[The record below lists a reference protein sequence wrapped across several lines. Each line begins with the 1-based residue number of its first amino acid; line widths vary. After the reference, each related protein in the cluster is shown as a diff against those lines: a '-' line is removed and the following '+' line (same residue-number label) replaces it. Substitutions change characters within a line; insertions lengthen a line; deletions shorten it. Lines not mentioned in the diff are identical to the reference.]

1 MTFIKISAVYS
12 YLKASKRSTQK
23 PQKTLANMSD
33 PDAVKLSLSKEE
45 IELYDRQIRLWGI
58 SAQQRIRASK
68 VLLYNLGGCGTEI
81 TKNLVLSGVGSLT
94 IYDSHLLSEDD
105 LFNQFFISKDD
116 ELDVPRLQHAKP
128 RIQDMN
134 PRVEVNCVSST
145 NLLNDLDAIKNYDMV
160 IVTECNDAQTIEAIN
175 NTSREFK
182 IPFYL
187 CGGNGLYG
195 YCFIDLIEF
204 ISTDEKL
211 KNGNIR
217 TRPGKLSE
225 NKEILEVVER
235 TDEEDNGKVYE
246 VIRTKNIYKPFC
258 DMLKFDP
265 LTLSQQMTK
274 RQLRKITNA
283 LPLTL
288 ANFNAKGTNIS
299 AATAQQ
305 VAQELGLPVSDSYN
319 LSADFIATFNRM
331 KNIEYPPVN
340 AIIGGAVAQDVI
352 NVLGKQESP
361 LNNFLVFDSN
371 TLEMPIL
378 EL

>member
-1 MTFIKISAVYS
+1 MTFIKISTVYS
-12 YLKASKRSTQK
+12 YLKANKRSTQK

-33 PDAVKLSLSKEE
+33 LDAVKLSLSKDE

-160 IVTECNDAQTIEAIN
+160 IVTECNDAQTIETIN

-340 AIIGGAVAQDVI
+340 AIVGGAVAQDVI

>member
-235 TDEEDNGKVYE
+235 TDEEDHGKVYE

>member
-1 MTFIKISAVYS
+1 
-12 YLKASKRSTQK
+12 
-23 PQKTLANMSD
+23 MSD
-33 PDAVKLSLSKEE
+33 LDAIKLSLSKDE

-58 SAQQRIRASK
+58 SAQQRMRASK

-94 IYDSHLLSEDD
+94 IYDTHLLSEDD

-116 ELDVPRLQHAKP
+116 QLGVPRLQHAKP

-134 PRVEVNCVSST
+134 PRVEINCVSDR
-145 NLLNDLDAIKNYDMV
+145 NLLNDLDAMKTFDMV
-160 IVTECNDAQTIEAIN
+160 IVTECNDSHTIETIN
-175 NTSREFK
+175 NKTREFK

-195 YCFIDLIEF
+195 YCFTDLIEF

-211 KNGNIR
+211 KNGNIS
-217 TRPGKLSE
+217 TKPGKLSE
-225 NKEILEVVER
+225 TREILEVVER
-235 TDEEDNGKVYE
+235 TDEEDSGKVYE
-246 VIRTKNIYKPFC
+246 VIRTKNVYKSFS

-265 LTLSQQMTK
+265 LILSQQMTK

-288 ANFNAKGTNIS
+288 ANFNAQGTNIS

-305 VAQELGLPVSDSYN
+305 VAQELGLPVSDSYT
-319 LSADFIATFNRM
+319 LSVDFIAAFNRM

-340 AIIGGAVAQDVI
+340 AIVGGAVAQDVI

>member
-1 MTFIKISAVYS
+1 
-12 YLKASKRSTQK
+12 
-23 PQKTLANMSD
+23 MSD

-235 TDEEDNGKVYE
+235 TDEEDHGKVYE